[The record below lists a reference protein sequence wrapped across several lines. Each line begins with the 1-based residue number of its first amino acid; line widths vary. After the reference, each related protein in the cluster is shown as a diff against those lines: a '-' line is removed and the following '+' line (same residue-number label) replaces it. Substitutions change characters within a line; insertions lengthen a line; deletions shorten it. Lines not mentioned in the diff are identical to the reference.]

1 LASVKLAAFVGG
13 AVLYRIKP
21 TPSRRKANSF
31 MSLTREQKIG
41 GAFAATAY
49 TLWGIAPLY
58 FKQIDEVPALEI
70 LLHRIVWSFALLALV
85 LTVLQQWPKVVAVL
99 QKPKMVAA
107 MLGTALLL
115 AGNWGLF
122 IWAVNNEHMLDASL
136 GYYINPLLNVLL
148 GMLFLGERL
157 RLAQWIAVG
166 LAFAGVLLQLIHFGS
181 LPWIALVLASS
192 FALYGLFRK
201 KLATDAIGG
210 LFIESLLLMPLALF
224 YWWQFADSPHAD
236 LTQNAWSL
244 NLWLVAAGVVT
255 TVPLLCF
262 IAAAKRLQLSTMG
275 FFQYIGPSFMFVFG
289 VYLYNEPLD
298 PSKLLTF
305 GFIWA
310 ALCLYS
316 FDAWRHLRRAR

>member
-1 LASVKLAAFVGG
+1 
-13 AVLYRIKP
+13 
-21 TPSRRKANSF
+21 

-49 TLWGIAPLY
+49 TLWGVAPLY
-58 FKQIDEVPALEI
+58 FKQIDQVPAPEI

-85 LTVLQQWPKVVAVL
+85 LTLLQQWPKVLAVL
-99 QKPKMVAA
+99 QKPKMVLA

-122 IWAVNNEHMLDASL
+122 IWAVNNHHMLDASL
-136 GYYINPLLNVLL
+136 GYYINPLLNILL

-157 RLAQWIAVG
+157 RPAQWAAVG
-166 LAFAGVLLQLIHFGS
+166 LAFAGVMLQLIHFGS
-181 LPWIALVLASS
+181 LPWIALVLAGS

-210 LFIESLLLMPLALF
+210 LFIESLLLMPLALL
-224 YWWQFADSPHAD
+224 YWSQFADSPYAD
-236 LTQNAWSL
+236 LTQNPLSL
-244 NLWLVAAGVVT
+244 NLWLIAAGVVT

-262 IAAAKRLQLSTMG
+262 IGAAKRLQLSTLG

-289 VYLYNEPLD
+289 VFLYNEPLD

-305 GFIWA
+305 GFIWT

-316 FDAWRHLRRAR
+316 FDAWRHLRRRR